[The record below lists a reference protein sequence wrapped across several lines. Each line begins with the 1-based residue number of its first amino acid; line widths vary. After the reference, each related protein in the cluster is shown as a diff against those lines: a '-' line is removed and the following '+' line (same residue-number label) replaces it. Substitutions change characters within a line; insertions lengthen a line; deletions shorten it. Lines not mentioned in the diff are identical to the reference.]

1 MKKGRRQSAKN
12 NKSKEQNEKENKNK
26 KKSSVF
32 KAKQNNVAKT
42 IKCEN

>member
-12 NKSKEQNEKENKNK
+12 NKSKEQNEKENK
-26 KKSSVF
+26 KKSSVY

>member
-26 KKSSVF
+26 KKPSVD
-32 KAKQNNVAKT
+32 
-42 IKCEN
+42 